1 MTEGRCGAVITV
13 EDIRCS
19 DRGLAARILAH
30 ARVIAPCLT
39 SLEDG
44 DADLAVG
51 ILNAVA
57 AEAQAR
63 GNRFIASQGVGS
75 ARVSYGAASSWFTQ
89 DDRDALRALCP
100 AAARSAGGQ
109 PVGAFPAP
117 ARAFERVW
125 PEERE

>member
-1 MTEGRCGAVITV
+1 MITA
-13 EDIRCS
+13 ENIECS
-19 DRGLAARILAH
+19 DRTLAARILAH

-39 SLEDG
+39 SLDKGDEDLVI
-44 DADLAVG
+44 A

-57 AEAQAR
+57 SEAQAR
-63 GNRFIASQGVGS
+63 GNRFITSQGVGS
-75 ARVSYGAASSWFTQ
+75 AKVSYGAASSWFTQ

-100 AAARSAGGQ
+100 SASAFGGSH

-125 PEERE
+125 PEEKE